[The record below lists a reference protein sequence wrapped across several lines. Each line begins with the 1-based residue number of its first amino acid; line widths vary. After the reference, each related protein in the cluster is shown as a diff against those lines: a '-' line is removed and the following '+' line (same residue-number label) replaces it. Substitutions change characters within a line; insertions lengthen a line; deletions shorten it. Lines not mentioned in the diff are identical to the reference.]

1 MALDIEKLEKIIRL
15 EMADDYKDHKVFRGL
30 AAFIHNW
37 TRDAITKPLS
47 LSEKELVEKVADN
60 LTEYGQMSVLDR
72 ARAIQ
77 QVLDLTARQAAS
89 YRNGSVPRTRD
100 SQPARP
106 PAPVAPTV
114 TPAPPA
120 LASSVVKPAVWPEQ
134 RPNPI
139 VRQTVRVVAPEPET
153 PPPARKPAP
162 VNPAAVVDLGA
173 ALTTVKGIGD
183 TYAKLMSFVGLNT
196 IHDVL
201 YYFPFR
207 HEDFSSFKKINALM
221 YGQTESVIAQVL
233 ETVTK
238 RTYGGK
244 EMIEV
249 IVADETG
256 RLSCVFFNRRM
267 TYGLKTGSQVVL
279 SGRVDEWNG
288 RICFK
293 APSYEAADREL
304 TSTGRLVPVYS
315 TTGPLKVATL
325 RKLIKT
331 VVDRYAASLPEH
343 LPASIVEKHH
353 LVPLAQAVRDY
364 HFPASFAIREKARQR
379 LAFDEF
385 FLVQLG
391 VLLKRHE
398 WQEERPGIPFKINQ
412 TLLNQWRD
420 ALQFKVTNFDPETKE
435 PVVETRKL
443 TLTGAQEQAV
453 GDILSDITKDRPMNR
468 LLQGDVGSGKT
479 VVGATALLMAVANG
493 FQGALMAP
501 TQILAE
507 QHFQGLSR
515 LFENLEKSAYFQKLG
530 LKVRLELLT
539 GNVRKKEPIY
549 RRIRDGEVDIIIGT
563 SAVIEEVVEFHRLGL
578 VIIDEQHRFGV
589 RQRKALRGKGANST
603 ANAEGANPHLL
614 VMTATPIP
622 RTLNLT
628 VYGDLDLSLM
638 NEMPPGR
645 EPIQTKWVMPPERNG
660 AYKFIRKQI
669 EAGRQAFVICPLVE
683 ESDKIEAKAA
693 TEEHDRLQREVFPD
707 LKLALLHGRMK
718 PAEKDLVMHQFRDR
732 EYDVLV
738 ATSVIEVGIDI
749 PNATVIMIEGAD
761 RFGLSQLHQFRGRVG
776 RGQGKSYCLL
786 LAGDELSAVGA
797 ERLKAIEKTND
808 GFELAEIDLQMR
820 GPGEFFGTRQ
830 SGVPDLKVA
839 GINDVNILEAARAE
853 AIQLFEQDPGLK
865 DMPHQLLSAK
875 VARLWSLEGD
885 LS

>member
-1 MALDIEKLEKIIRL
+1 MALDIEKLEKILRL
-15 EMADDYKDHKVFRGL
+15 EMADKYQDRKVYRGL
-30 AAFIHNW
+30 AAFISNW
-37 TRDAITKPLS
+37 TREAITKSPS
-47 LSEKELVEKVADN
+47 AQEAALVERVADN
-60 LTEYGQMSVLDR
+60 LIEYGQMSLMQRVK
-72 ARAIQ
+72 AIQ
-77 QVLDLTARQAAS
+77 AVLDLTAHQQP
-89 YRNGSVPRTRD
+89 GRD
-100 SQPARP
+100 SHSQPGHYADHPATTMP
-106 PAPVAPTV
+106 PPNGDK
-114 TPAPPA
+114 PA
-120 LASSVVKPAVWPEQ
+120 LWPEQ
-134 RPNPI
+134 HPNPI
-139 VRQTVRVVAPEPET
+139 TRRTARVTAPDPET
-153 PPPARKPAP
+153 PSPTP
-162 VNPAAVVDLGA
+162 VHKLTLPAAAPGPVPNIDLGA
-173 ALTTVKGIGD
+173 SLTTVKGIGE
-183 TYAKLMSFVGLNT
+183 TYAKLMGFVGLHT

-207 HEDFSSFKKINALM
+207 HEDFSSFKKISGLM
-221 YGQTESVIAQVL
+221 FGQTESVVAQVL

-249 IVADETG
+249 VVGDETG
-256 RLSCVFFNRRM
+256 RLSCIFFNRRM

-293 APSYEAADREL
+293 APSYEPADRDL

-315 TTGPLKVATL
+315 TTGPLKLATL

-331 VVDRYAASLPEH
+331 CVDRYAAALPEH
-343 LPASIVEKHH
+343 LPAAIRERHG
-353 LVPLAQAVRDY
+353 LLPLAQAVKDY
-364 HFPASFAIREKARQR
+364 HFPPSLAAREKARQR

-398 WQEERPGIPFKINQ
+398 WQEERPGIPFQIDRALQEAWLKALQYKVTKINP
-412 TLLNQWRD
+412 
-420 ALQFKVTNFDPETKE
+420 VTNKPEE
-435 PVVETRKL
+435 EMRQL
-443 TLTGAQEQAV
+443 ELTGAQRKAIEDIL
-453 GDILSDITKDRPMNR
+453 GDIQKDRPMNR

-507 QHFQGLSR
+507 QHYQGLSR
-515 LFENLEKSAYFQKLG
+515 LFEELEKSDYAKSRG
-530 LKVRLELLT
+530 LKIRLELLT
-539 GNVRKKEPIY
+539 GNVRKKEALY
-549 RRIRDGEVDIIIGT
+549 RRIREGEVNIIIGT

-589 RQRKALRGKGANST
+589 RQRKALRGKGANSS

-645 EPIQTKWVMPPERNG
+645 EPILTKWVMPPERDS
-660 AYKFIRKQI
+660 AYRFIRKQVN
-669 EAGRQAFVICPLVE
+669 EGRQAFVICPLVE
-683 ESDKIEAKAA
+683 ESEKIEAKAA
-693 TEEHDRLQREVFPD
+693 IEEHQRLQQEVFPD
-707 LKLALLHGRMK
+707 LKLGLLHGRLK
-718 PAEKDLVMHQFRDR
+718 PAEKDLTMHQFRDR
-732 EYDVLV
+732 EYDILV

-786 LAGDELSAVGA
+786 LAGEELSQVGS

-839 GINDVNILEAARAE
+839 GVNDIGILETARAE

-865 DMPHQLLSAK
+865 QVPHQLLSLK

>member
-15 EMADDYKDHKVFRGL
+15 EMADQYQDRKVYRGL

-37 TRDAITKPLS
+37 TREAITKNPS
-47 LSEKELVEKVADN
+47 PGEAALVEKVADN
-60 LTEYGQMSVLDR
+60 LTDYAQMSVLER
-72 ARAIQ
+72 AKAIQ
-77 QVLDLTARQAAS
+77 EVLDLTARQTALGK
-89 YRNGSVPRTRD
+89 RNGTTATTATTPIANPVPTR
-100 SQPARP
+100 PAISN
-106 PAPVAPTV
+106 PAPVA
-114 TPAPPA
+114 
-120 LASSVVKPAVWPEQ
+120 SSAATKPAIWPEQ
-134 RPNPI
+134 RPNAV
-139 VRQTVRVVAPEPET
+139 VRQTVRIVAPEAET
-153 PPPARKPAP
+153 PAPARRSAPA
-162 VNPAAVVDLGA
+162 NSAAVIDLDA
-173 ALTTVKGIGD
+173 KLTTVKGIGE
-183 TYAKLMSFVGLNT
+183 TYAKLMSFAGINT
-196 IHDVL
+196 IHEAL

-221 YGQTESVIAQVL
+221 YGQTESVIAQVV

-238 RTYGGK
+238 RTFGGK

-256 RLSCVFFNRRM
+256 RLSCIFFNRRM

-315 TTGPLKVATL
+315 TTGPLKLATL
-325 RKLIKT
+325 RKLLKT
-331 VVDRYAASLPEH
+331 IVDRYAAYLPEH
-343 LPASIVEKHH
+343 LPASIREKHH
-353 LVPLAQAVRDY
+353 LVPLGQAVKDY
-364 HFPASFAIREKARQR
+364 HFPASVAVKEKARQR

-412 TLLNQWRD
+412 TLLDAWKD
-420 ALQFKVTNFDPETKE
+420 ALQFKVTTFDPVTKE
-435 PVVETRKL
+435 PKEEIRKME
-443 TLTGAQEQAV
+443 LTGAQQKAI
-453 GDILSDITKDRPMNR
+453 GDILGDIQKDRPMNR

-507 QHFQGLSR
+507 QHYQGLSR
-515 LFENLEKSAYFQKLG
+515 LFEKLENSPYFQKTG
-530 LKVRLELLT
+530 LKIRLELLT
-539 GNVRKKEPIY
+539 GNVRKKEAVY
-549 RRIRDGEVDIIIGT
+549 RRIREGEVDIVIGT
-563 SAVIEEVVEFHRLGL
+563 SAVIEDVVEFNRLGL

-603 ANAEGANPHLL
+603 ANSEGANPHLL

-645 EPIQTKWVMPPERNG
+645 EPIQTKWVMPNERNG
-660 AYKFIRKQI
+660 AYKFIRKQV

-683 ESDKIEAKAA
+683 ESEKIEAKAA
-693 TEEHDRLQREVFPD
+693 IEEHDRLQREVFPD

-718 PAEKDLVMHQFRDR
+718 PTEKDMVMHQFRDR
-732 EYDVLV
+732 EYHVLV

-786 LAGDELSAVGA
+786 LAGDELSQVGQ
-797 ERLKAIEKTND
+797 ERLKAIEGTND

-839 GINDVNILEAARAE
+839 GVNDVNILETARAE
-853 AIQLFEQDPGLK
+853 AIRLFEEDPGLK
-865 DMPHQLLSAK
+865 EVPHQLLSAK

>member
-1 MALDIEKLEKIIRL
+1 MALDIEKLEKILRL
-15 EMADDYKDHKVFRGL
+15 EMADNYQDRKVYRGL
-30 AAFIHNW
+30 AAFISNW
-37 TRDAITKPLS
+37 TREAITKNPTAP
-47 LSEKELVEKVADN
+47 EAGLVGRVADN
-60 LTEYGQMSVLDR
+60 LIDYGQMNRVQR
-72 ARAIQ
+72 IQAIQ
-77 QVLDLTARQAAS
+77 QVLDLTMRQNAKLTS
-89 YRNGSVPRTRD
+89 QLSSHPGDSPI
-100 SQPARP
+100 SQPA
-106 PAPVAPTV
+106 
-114 TPAPPA
+114 
-120 LASSVVKPAVWPEQ
+120 KPAVTAPLPSHDKPAIWPASQ
-134 RPNPI
+134 PKAI
-139 VRQTVRVVAPEPET
+139 TRQTTRVVAPEVD
-153 PPPARKPAP
+153 KPAP
-162 VNPAAVVDLGA
+162 IRKPGPAAVVDLGA
-173 ALTTVKGIGD
+173 PLTSVKGIGE
-183 TYAKLMSFVGLNT
+183 TYAKLMGFVGLRT

-207 HEDFSSFKKINALM
+207 HEDFSSFKKISALM
-221 YGQTESVIAQVL
+221 YGQTESVVAQVL

-238 RTYGGK
+238 RSYGGK

-249 IVADETG
+249 VVADETG
-256 RLSCVFFNRRM
+256 RLSCIFFNRRM

-293 APSYEAADREL
+293 APSYEAADRDL

-315 TTGPLKVATL
+315 TTGPLKLATL

-343 LPASIVEKHH
+343 LPASIRERHN
-353 LVPLAQAVRDY
+353 LLPLAQAVKDY
-364 HFPASFAIREKARQR
+364 HFPASLAAREIARQR

-398 WQEERPGIPFKINQ
+398 WQEERPGIPFKVDQ
-412 TLLNQWRD
+412 FLLDAWFN
-420 ALQFKVTNFDPETKE
+420 ALQFKVTKINPDSNEPEE
-435 PVVETRKL
+435 EMRKL
-443 TLTGAQEQAV
+443 ELTGAQQKATADIL
-453 GDILSDITKDRPMNR
+453 GDIQKDRPMNR

-507 QHFQGLSR
+507 QHYQGLSR
-515 LFENLEKSAYFQKLG
+515 LFERLVDSEYAKSCG

-539 GNVRKKEPIY
+539 GNVRKKESIY
-549 RRIRDGEVDIIIGT
+549 QRIREGEVDIIIGT
-563 SAVIEEVVEFHRLGL
+563 SAVIEEVVGFHRLGL

-589 RQRKALRGKGANST
+589 RQRKALRGKGANSS
-603 ANAEGANPHLL
+603 ANVEGANPHLL

-628 VYGDLDLSLM
+628 VYGDLDLSIM

-645 EPIQTKWVMPPERNG
+645 EPIQTKWVMPLERPG
-660 AYKFIRKQI
+660 AYKFIRAQVK
-669 EAGRQAFVICPLVE
+669 AGRQAFVICPLVE

-693 TEEHDRLQREVFPD
+693 IEEHERLQREVFPD
-707 LKLALLHGRMK
+707 LKLGLLHGRMK
-718 PAEKDLVMHQFRDR
+718 PSDKDLMMHQFRDQ
-732 EYDVLV
+732 EYNILV

-786 LAGDELSAVGA
+786 FAGEELSQVGA

-839 GINDVNILEAARAE
+839 GVNDINILETARAE

-865 DMPHQLLSAK
+865 QVPHQLLSVK